1 MILDVGCGVHPIG
14 DVNVDLPL
22 LLASDSGVKPGARTG
37 ANVFASAY
45 NLPFRN
51 HSFEVVHFH
60 GLLHHLSDPG
70 RAWAEM
76 ARVAK
81 DMIVGLEP
89 SFLNPGAWFDPFHMF
104 KGFRR
109 RQLAGF
115 CSAGVSDARVLWIIS
130 LFPPKLNFQIV
141 AFKGANN
148 EHLTRLTKGRKSL
161 DAT

>member
-1 MILDVGCGVHPIG
+1 MILDVGCGVHPVG

-22 LLASDSGVKPGARTG
+22 LLASDSGVKAGVKTR

-45 NLPFRN
+45 NLPFREN
-51 HSFEVVHFH
+51 SFEVVHFH
-60 GLLHHLSDPG
+60 GLLHHLNNPS
-70 RAWAEM
+70 RAWGEM

-89 SFLNPGAWFDPFHMF
+89 SFLNPGAWFDSYHVF

-109 RQLAGF
+109 AQLARL
-115 CSAGVSDARVLWIIS
+115 CMAGVRDVRVLWILS

-141 AFKGANN
+141 AFKPSSQNG
-148 EHLTRLTKGRKSL
+148 
-161 DAT
+161 